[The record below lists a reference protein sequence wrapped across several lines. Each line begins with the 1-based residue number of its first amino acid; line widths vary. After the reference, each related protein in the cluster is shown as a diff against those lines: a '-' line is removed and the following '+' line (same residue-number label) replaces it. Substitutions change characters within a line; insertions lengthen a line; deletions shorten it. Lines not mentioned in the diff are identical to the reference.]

1 MKNPQGCHTHIWLK
15 KRQSCQ
21 NYTIL
26 WAHEDNRISF
36 FPLFNEKIFALMS
49 IFCKKKR
56 LFSKKHSALMHIF
69 LSKKRPSSK
78 NTMLSC
84 LWLHF
89 FVKNPCCHAHIWL
102 QKPQFCQYYS
112 ILWAKKVK
120 KIPFLPIF
128 HGKITALMP
137 MICKKTSIL

>member
-1 MKNPQGCHTHIWLK
+1 MAIFSPKNINYLKTTLLSYNFFQICHEPPRCHTHIWLK

-56 LFSKKHSALMHIF
+56 LFSKKHSALMPIF
-69 LSKKRPSSK
+69 LSKKRPSSQK
-78 NTMLSC
+78 HGALMSLITFFRKKPML
-84 LWLHF
+84 
-89 FVKNPCCHAHIWL
+89 PCPYLVTKA
-102 QKPQFCQYYS
+102 S
-112 ILWAKKVK
+112 IL
-120 KIPFLPIF
+120 
-128 HGKITALMP
+128 
-137 MICKKTSIL
+137 SILLYFMG